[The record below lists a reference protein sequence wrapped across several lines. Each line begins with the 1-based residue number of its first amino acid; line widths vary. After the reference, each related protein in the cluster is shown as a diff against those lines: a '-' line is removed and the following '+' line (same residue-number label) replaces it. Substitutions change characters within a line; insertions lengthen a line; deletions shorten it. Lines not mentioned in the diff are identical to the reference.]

1 MYRYRGYR
9 ADNAIQEGYKATD
22 TATTIAIVY
31 LPPIFTV
38 TTIPSNQSQ
47 LPPYLYSL
55 GIYR

>member
-22 TATTIAIVY
+22 TATAIAIAIVY

-38 TTIPSNQSQ
+38 TTIPS
-47 LPPYLYSL
+47 
-55 GIYR
+55 